1 MSYCSETYGS
11 LSIPEM
17 LNMIESRDQVIA
29 NADKMIEQVL
39 PQAGGI
45 VLDIGVANELCLGI
59 AQVKREQN
67 HGKA

>member
-17 LNMIESRDQVIA
+17 LNMIESRDRVIA
-29 NADKMIEQVL
+29 DADKMIEQVL

-59 AQVKREQN
+59 SQVKREQK